1 MPGKKMFSGKL
12 SYKAASF
19 KRREKKR
26 ERKRKDCIGEGCY
39 SESNLTT

>member
-1 MPGKKMFSGKL
+1 MPGKIMVSGKL

-19 KRREKKR
+19 KRRGKKQ
-26 ERKRKDCIGEGCY
+26 RKRNDCIGEGCY